1 MWIYEPSTIYV
12 HKVNQWAMCKSI
24 ALNLGEKHDKITY
37 SFNDNYFDS
46 LNRIFLFD
54 MEISKYTYN
63 RSPYMVVL
71 AYIIRKKVKKY
82 MLNMTLAKRDGK
94 IIKLNDIRTISMTK
108 SRIIFTDNLNT
119 SLMVDPDEVDVFE
132 IRREGVNVYE

>member
-1 MWIYEPSTIYV
+1 
-12 HKVNQWAMCKSI
+12 
-24 ALNLGEKHDKITY
+24 
-37 SFNDNYFDS
+37 
-46 LNRIFLFD
+46 
-54 MEISKYTYN
+54 
-63 RSPYMVVL
+63 
-71 AYIIRKKVKKY
+71 

-94 IIKLNDIRTISMTK
+94 IIKLDDIRTISMTK

>member
-1 MWIYEPSTIYV
+1 
-12 HKVNQWAMCKSI
+12 
-24 ALNLGEKHDKITY
+24 
-37 SFNDNYFDS
+37 
-46 LNRIFLFD
+46 
-54 MEISKYTYN
+54 
-63 RSPYMVVL
+63 
-71 AYIIRKKVKKY
+71 
-82 MLNMTLAKRDGK
+82 MLNMTLAKRDGR

>member
-1 MWIYEPSTIYV
+1 
-12 HKVNQWAMCKSI
+12 
-24 ALNLGEKHDKITY
+24 
-37 SFNDNYFDS
+37 
-46 LNRIFLFD
+46 
-54 MEISKYTYN
+54 
-63 RSPYMVVL
+63 
-71 AYIIRKKVKKY
+71 